1 MIHFKANTR
10 RAAALSDDLI
20 TTTSVGIEVRFLCSA
35 AWEGL
40 TRIAIFRGSDESV
53 DVLLSGDICTVPPQV
68 LAKPGGPLLIGLYGS
83 DGSGHLVIPTVW
95 ADAGR
100 ILPGAVPSGVEP
112 TPEEQTLL
120 DQLIEEL
127 NDAQDA
133 LEEAASHIIESGITS
148 EEREKL
154 AGIEAGAEVNVIEEV
169 RYFDVLRQEYRP
181 LPVTNKGVNL
191 PRNEI
196 VPENNNDVVYVDFEI
211 DADGNVTLSPFAEP
225 IIDAVNVHG
234 QTVIA
239 RVKISN
245 DSQPDFLPLIHLDSY
260 NIRFAGFTAA
270 EEKLDIWYDL
280 IQHRWRAQ
288 FKELVDW
295 DSADNSYIWANQGS
309 ENSGKV
315 MKVGSDGVVTPQ
327 DAASGTQDYSDL
339 SNKPQINSVTLS
351 GNKSLSDLGIEAEA
365 FVVAITESNGTYVA
379 DKTASQILEAVA
391 AKKRVV
397 ATLGVIIFQY
407 CLQGGGKAYFTAIY
421 NNTSR
426 LLAVAESKVTTVSVI
441 TIGTYSKPYDGIP
454 ASDLAAAVQTSLG
467 KADTAL
473 QQHQDI
479 SGKLDKNQGTA
490 HAGEFLV
497 VGSDGNVTTVTMS
510 AWTGGAY

>member
-1 MIHFKANTR
+1 MADNVIKAVFASGRRVKTAPLWRYDHGIKLQPIGLELPDNYEMHFSNSKTGEAKTQLADATGAVIPAEYLIPGTEVYAWIYLVGESYGRTKAEIIIPID
-10 RAAALSDDLI
+10 AK
-20 TTTSVGIEVRFLCSA
+20 
-35 AWEGL
+35 
-40 TRIAIFRGSDESV
+40 
-53 DVLLSGDICTVPPQV
+53 
-68 LAKPGGPLLIGLYGS
+68 AKPI
-83 DGSGHLVIPTVW
+83 DQ
-95 ADAGR
+95 
-100 ILPGAVPSGVEP
+100 EP
-112 TPEEQTLL
+112 TPEQQPIIEQAI
-120 DQLIEEL
+120 DAL

-133 LEEAASHIIESGITS
+133 LEEATSHIIESGITP

-169 RYFDVLRQEYRP
+169 RYFDILRQEYRP

-196 VPENNNDVVYVDFEI
+196 VPENDNDVVYVDFEI
-211 DADGNVTLSPFAEP
+211 DADGNVTLSPFATP

-245 DSQPDFLPLIHLDSY
+245 DSYPDLLPLIHLDGY

-270 EEKLDIWYDL
+270 EENLDIWYDL

-295 DSADNSYIWANQGS
+295 DSADNSYVWANQGS

-315 MKVGSDGVVTPQ
+315 LTVGDDGNVAPQ
-327 DAASGTQDYSDL
+327 DAGGDNVFFATYGTTTSAE
-339 SNKPQINSVTLS
+339 IN
-351 GNKSLSDLGIEAEA
+351 A
-365 FVVAITESNGTYVA
+365 
-379 DKTASQILEAVA
+379 AVQA
-391 AKKRVV
+391 
-397 ATLGVIIFQY
+397 
-407 CLQGGGKAYFTAIY
+407 GKAVYCVY
-421 NNTSR
+421 NNDGENDILPLVGVESSEDHSFGCVYSGSV
-426 LLAVAESKVTTVSVI
+426 LLAYCNSNQWQYSSFVI
-441 TIGTYSKPYDGIP
+441 GRYTKPSGGIP
-454 ASDLAAAVQTSLG
+454 KTDLAAAVQTSLG

-479 SGKLDKNQGTA
+479 SCKLDKNQGTA

-497 VGSDGNVTTVTMS
+497 VGSDGNITTVTMS
-510 AWTGGAY
+510 AWTGGSY